1 MMPDVFFQIAAVGVL
16 ATYAHLIM
24 ALWAPSY
31 GLPRIDF
38 SMGIADIS
46 WGESFGGKPPYW
58 MGFTAI
64 HLNGIIFA
72 FVYATEMA
80 PILPGPALIKGLIWG
95 GILFVG
101 APVHLRSVLFEGR
114 LFRPQAWPL
123 GLGDGTRGAWRLRL
137 NSGLAVPGSLKRAA
151 V

>member
-1 MMPDVFFQIAAVGVL
+1 MTPDVFFQIAAVGAL

-31 GLPRIDF
+31 RLPRIDF
-38 SMGIADIS
+38 SMGIAEIS
-46 WGESFGGKPPYW
+46 WGESFDGKPPYW

-64 HLNGIIFA
+64 HLNGILFA

-80 PILPGPALIKGLIWG
+80 PILPGTALIKGLIWG

-101 APVHLRSVLFEGR
+101 AQLIFVPFFLKGGFFGLKHGSWGWATALVVHGVYGSI
-114 LFRPQAWPL
+114 L
-123 GLGDGTRGAWRLRL
+123 GWLCPI
-137 NSGLAVPGSLKRAA
+137 V
-151 V
+151 